1 MSNSE
6 FKKYFNSNM
15 VRLKDIGKICM
26 RFSAKD
32 FNSNMVR
39 LKGWYAWIPRQV
51 LWLFQFQYG
60 AIKRIGLYLGY
71 VVKILFQFQYGAIKS
86 YDLEVETM
94 VSSVFQFQYGAIKRG
109 AANPT

>member
-39 LKGWYAWIPRQV
+39 LKGWYA
-51 LWLFQFQYG
+51 
-60 AIKRIGLYLGY
+60 
-71 VVKILFQFQYGAIKS
+71 
-86 YDLEVETM
+86 
-94 VSSVFQFQYGAIKRG
+94 
-109 AANPT
+109 